1 MKGNRIVDN
10 YNIFSYIAGGA
21 SAMISALLDNP
32 VAQWTIFG
40 LSILLIVLNIISTI
54 ISLWKKAKADGK
66 VTLDEVKDIVDGA
79 ADAVKDGLDQMK
91 GKEEDKKND

>member
-1 MKGNRIVDN
+1 MKGNRPVDI
-10 YNIFSYIAGGA
+10 YNIFSYIAGGV
-21 SAMISALLDNP
+21 SAMISAALDNP

-79 ADAVKDGLDQMK
+79 ADAVKDGIEQMK
-91 GKEEDKKND
+91 GKNEENKDD

>member
-10 YNIFSYIAGGA
+10 YNLFSYIAGGA

-66 VTLDEVKDIVDGA
+66 VTIDEVQDIIEGA
-79 ADAVKDGLDQMK
+79 ADAVKDGIDQIK
-91 GKEEDKKND
+91 GKDEDKKDD

>member
-1 MKGNRIVDN
+1 
-10 YNIFSYIAGGA
+10 
-21 SAMISALLDNP
+21 MISALLDNP
-32 VAQWTIFG
+32 VAQWTVFG

-79 ADAVKDGLDQMK
+79 ADAVKDGIDQMK
-91 GKEEDKKND
+91 EENKKDD

>member
-1 MKGNRIVDN
+1 MDN
-10 YNIFSYIAGGA
+10 YNLFSYIAGGA

-32 VAQWTIFG
+32 VAQWTVFG

-79 ADAVKDGLDQMK
+79 ADAVKDGIDQMK
-91 GKEEDKKND
+91 EENKKDD

>member
-10 YNIFSYIAGGA
+10 YNIFSYIAGGI
-21 SAMISALLDNP
+21 SAMISAALDNP

-79 ADAVKDGLDQMK
+79 ADAVKDGIDQMK
-91 GKEEDKKND
+91 GKEEEKKDD

>member
-79 ADAVKDGLDQMK
+79 ADAVNDGLDQIK
-91 GKEEDKKND
+91 GQEEDKKE

>member
-1 MKGNRIVDN
+1 MKGKRIVDN
-10 YNIFSYIAGGA
+10 YNLFSYIAGGA

-32 VAQWTIFG
+32 VAQWTVFG

-79 ADAVKDGLDQMK
+79 ADAVKDGIDQMK
-91 GKEEDKKND
+91 EENKKDD

>member
-40 LSILLIVLNIISTI
+40 FSILLIVLNIISTI

>member
-1 MKGNRIVDN
+1 MKGYRIVDN
-10 YNIFSYIAGGA
+10 YNLFSYIAGGA